1 MIFDKLENSLKGGV
15 FENIL
20 KDVFGGKIKYE
31 MICSECG
38 NAKLR
43 AEEFYNLSL
52 EVRNLKTIFESLD
65 KLTSGEIISDY
76 KCENC
81 NKKVE
86 LRKITSLASL
96 PNVLI
101 IHL

>member
-20 KDVFGGKIKYE
+20 KDIFGGKIKYE

-38 NAKLR
+38 NSNMR
-43 AEEFYNLSL
+43 EEDFYNLSL
-52 EVRNLKTIFESLD
+52 EVRNLKSIFESLD

-86 LRKITSLASL
+86 LRKVSSLSTL

-101 IHL
+101 VHL

>member
-1 MIFDKLENSLKGGV
+1 MIFDKLENCLKGGA

-20 KDVFGGKIKYE
+20 KDIFGGKMKYE

-38 NAKLR
+38 NR
-43 AEEFYNLSL
+43 NIREEDFYNLSL
-52 EVRNLKTIFESLD
+52 EVRNLKSVFESLD

-86 LRKITSLASL
+86 LRKVSSLSTL

-101 IHL
+101 VHL